1 MAMNKYLIDDKTMIV
16 FPKLAKAIGLNESL
30 MLQQIHYW
38 LLKKKNEAD
47 GYYWVYNS
55 YQDWVEND
63 FIFWSPSTVK
73 RTLKSLEEQ
82 GYIISTDGRFNT
94 RKGDQTKWYRIDY
107 PKLTELFSTFDFFDG
122 KVKPK
127 GQVDQLVDEP
137 GGQSDR
143 PTGQVDH
150 TQQVKLTK
158 PLPEITSKIN
168 LNNNTRKTKVC
179 DNVYSEDSDEYK
191 LTRFF
196 IDMMIKR
203 TDGVFKEPKNL
214 SKWHN
219 EMRLL
224 LDSTLKD
231 VSEERLNRC
240 KEAQELIMYVVN
252 DDFWHTNILSIPKL
266 RKQADSLRIKMKA
279 KSYNLYNN
287 NNTQQT
293 QTAIYQKEVK
303 VEDLYNG
310 GEWD

>member
-1 MAMNKYLIDDKTMIV
+1 MNKYLIDDKTMIV

-82 GYIISTDGRFNT
+82 GYIISTNGRFNS

-122 KVKPK
+122 RVKPT
-127 GQVDQLVDEP
+127 GQVDQLVGEAE
-137 GGQSDR
+137 GQYDR

-168 LNNNTRKTKVC
+168 NKNNKPKTKV
-179 DNVYSEDSDEYK
+179 SELVFDKDSDEYK
-191 LTRFF
+191 LTHFY
-196 IDMMIKR
+196 IDRMKKM
-203 TDGVFKEPKNL
+203 TDGIYEPTANL
-214 SKWHN
+214 NKWYN
-219 EMRLL
+219 EMRLMI
-224 LDSTLKD
+224 DSTLKN
-231 VSEERLNRC
+231 VSENRVERC
-240 KEAQELIMYVVN
+240 KKVQDIILYATN
-252 DDFWHTNILSIPKL
+252 DSFWLGNILSIPKL
-266 RKQADSLRIKMKA
+266 RKQANTLQIRMKTS
-279 KSYNLYNN
+279 KGFNN
-287 NNTQQT
+287 NYNTNQAQST
-293 QTAIYQKEVK
+293 NQYKDVDVNSLYQ
-303 VEDLYNG
+303 G
-310 GEWD
+310 GEWE

>member
-1 MAMNKYLIDDKTMIV
+1 M
-16 FPKLAKAIGLNESL
+16 
-30 MLQQIHYW
+30 
-38 LLKKKNEAD
+38 
-47 GYYWVYNS
+47 
-55 YQDWVEND
+55 
-63 FIFWSPSTVK
+63 
-73 RTLKSLEEQ
+73 
-82 GYIISTDGRFNT
+82 
-94 RKGDQTKWYRIDY
+94 
-107 PKLTELFSTFDFFDG
+107 
-122 KVKPK
+122 
-127 GQVDQLVDEP
+127 
-137 GGQSDR
+137 
-143 PTGQVDH
+143 
-150 TQQVKLTK
+150 TK

-310 GEWD
+310 GIWE

>member
-1 MAMNKYLIDDKTMIV
+1 MNKYLIDDKTMIV

-82 GYIISTDGRFNT
+82 GYIISTDGRFNS

-107 PKLTELFSTFDFFDG
+107 SKLTELFSTFDFFDG
-122 KVKPK
+122 RVKPT
-127 GQVDQLVDEP
+127 GQVDQLVGEP
-137 GGQSDR
+137 TGQSDI

-168 LNNNTRKTKVC
+168 NKNNKPKTKV
-179 DNVYSEDSDEYK
+179 SEIVFDENSDEYK
-191 LTRFF
+191 LTHFY
-196 IDMMIKR
+196 IDRMKKM
-203 TDGVFKEPKNL
+203 TDGIYEPTANL
-214 SKWHN
+214 NKWYN
-219 EMRLL
+219 EMRLMI
-224 LDSTLKD
+224 DSTLKN
-231 VSEERLNRC
+231 VSENRVERC
-240 KEAQELIMYVVN
+240 KKVQDIILYATN
-252 DDFWHTNILSIPKL
+252 DSFWLGNILSIPKL
-266 RKQADSLRIKMKA
+266 RKQANTLQIRMQTSKGF
-279 KSYNLYNN
+279 NNN
-287 NNTQQT
+287 NNTNQAQPT
-293 QTAIYQKEVK
+293 NQYKPVNE
-303 VEDLYNG
+303 ENLFRDC
-310 GEWD
+310 

>member
-1 MAMNKYLIDDKTMIV
+1 MNKYLIDDKTMIV

-82 GYIISTDGRFNT
+82 GYIISTNGRFNS

-122 KVKPK
+122 RVKPT

-137 GGQSDR
+137 TGQSDI

-168 LNNNTRKTKVC
+168 NKNNKPKTKV
-179 DNVYSEDSDEYK
+179 SELVFDKDSDEYK
-191 LTRFF
+191 LTHFY
-196 IDMMIKR
+196 IDRMKKM
-203 TDGVFKEPKNL
+203 TDGIYEPTANL
-214 SKWHN
+214 NKWYN
-219 EMRLL
+219 EMRLMI
-224 LDSTLKD
+224 DSTLKN
-231 VSEERLNRC
+231 VSENRVERC
-240 KEAQELIMYVVN
+240 KKVQDIILYATN
-252 DDFWHTNILSIPKL
+252 DSFWLGNILSIPKL
-266 RKQADSLRIKMKA
+266 RKQANTLQIRMQTSKGF
-279 KSYNLYNN
+279 NNN
-287 NNTQQT
+287 NNTNQAQPT
-293 QTAIYQKEVK
+293 NQYKPVKKENLFR
-303 VEDLYNG
+303 DC
-310 GEWD
+310 